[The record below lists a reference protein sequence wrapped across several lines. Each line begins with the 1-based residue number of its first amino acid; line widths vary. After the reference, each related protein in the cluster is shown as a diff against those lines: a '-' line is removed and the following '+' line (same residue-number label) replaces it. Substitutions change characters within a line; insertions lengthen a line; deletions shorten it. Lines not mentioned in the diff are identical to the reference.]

1 MPKTSSSLTADWPPA
16 DVLLGAWR
24 RLVEDPDA
32 AAEFAALVLP
42 PLVAGLADRNRG
54 THPDDVA
61 TAAGDAVLAFLKRPG
76 AYDPDRL
83 PLANY
88 LSFIAKRR
96 LQNQWTA
103 ERRHHAGRIPWD
115 SVELD
120 LPARNEGAEDDDSP
134 SFDTPELQAVIAGL
148 TVAERAV
155 FDLLRTDERRTA
167 AFAEALGIAGLPV
180 PEQEAEV
187 KRAKDRIKAR
197 LKRAAGGDHD

>member
-42 PLVAGLADRNRG
+42 LLVAGLADRNRG

-120 LPARNEGAEDDDSP
+120 AAGRNHEGDDSP
-134 SFDTPELQAVIAGL
+134 ALDGPELAAVRSQFTDG
-148 TVAERAV
+148 ERRV
-155 FDLLRTDERRTA
+155 FELMRDGERRTE
-167 AFAEALGIAGLPV
+167 AFADALGVAGDPDAAV
-180 PEQEAEV
+180 HV
-187 KRAKDRIKAR
+187 KRAKDRILAR
-197 LKRAAGGDHD
+197 LKRAAGGDDA